1 MGKAYWSGCREDKA
15 GFKNT
20 LNKIQINLGGGIMKK
35 QKNLEGAMQVVY
47 EELASMTPEEFH
59 EKFARHKSGDI
70 SKIVKREL
78 KRNEKMY
85 RLK

>member
-1 MGKAYWSGCREDKA
+1 
-15 GFKNT
+15 
-20 LNKIQINLGGGIMKK
+20 MKK
-35 QKNLEGAMQVVY
+35 QKNLEEAIQVVY

-59 EKFARHKSGDI
+59 KKLANHKPGDI
-70 SKIVKREL
+70 SKIVSREL